1 MVLTDPLSVWHLYLP
16 ESNGETFEIDK
27 KSPST
32 SGWVEGVL
40 MFTKNSM
47 FYQIIGGSA
56 LLFCEESEEKH
67 PILTSCPSYSM
78 MVWFGYWVG
87 INNADEHSQLV
98 PENECPILCPRIQS
112 LSVVM
117 AGVWVRGLTVII
129 LNKNRFLIHLAICF
143 VIEICFYHPV
153 DWTIAFQR
161 ILNKN
166 DIWKS
171 IPVKVKCN
179 FRHLRVLI

>member
-16 ESNGETFEIDK
+16 ESKGETFEIDK

-32 SGWVEGVL
+32 SGWVIGVL

-56 LLFCEESEEKH
+56 LPFCEESEEKH
-67 PILTSCPSYSM
+67 PILTSWPSYSM
-78 MVWFGYWVG
+78 IVWFGYWVG
-87 INNADEHSQLV
+87 INKDDEHSQLV
-98 PENECPILCPRIQS
+98 PESECPILCPRIQS

-117 AGVWVRGLTVII
+117 AVKAVVRVSGLTVII
-129 LNKNRFLIHLAICF
+129 LNENRFLIDLAIGF
-143 VIEICFYHPV
+143 VIEIRFYHPV

-161 ILNKN
+161 IL
-166 DIWKS
+166 
-171 IPVKVKCN
+171 
-179 FRHLRVLI
+179 